1 MNTESD
7 VPAFIH
13 EATYEEL
20 PTDVVHQAR
29 RCLLD
34 LVGVAA
40 AGTGTALSRVL
51 REHADH
57 EAGGAAHGAALL
69 FDGRRAG
76 AASAALANAG
86 TIDAMD
92 GHDGHRL
99 TKGHAGAAVLPAV
112 LAFIDRSPAATM
124 RDLLTALV
132 VGYEVSLR
140 AGIALHRT
148 AADYHSSGAWNAVG
162 CAAVGARLLGLDQAA
177 TRHALGIA
185 EYSAPRG
192 PMMRAI
198 AHPTMVKDSS
208 AWGAQ
213 AGVSAAL
220 LALAGFTGAP
230 AELTDEEPE
239 NQDLGRRWRI
249 TEQYFK
255 PYPVCRWAHPAVQ
268 AGLGLTGGRP
278 LPVHEV
284 EDIEILTFEAAA
296 RLHTHAPRTTEEA
309 QYSLPFALASALV
322 HGELAPHHI
331 VEPQRERA
339 ALELAA
345 KIRLTVSSTMT
356 AEFPA
361 TRRAEVR
368 ITFTDGRSHS
378 SGPTLADGD
387 PESPLSD
394 DAVLAKFGD
403 YTRPLAP
410 DRRASIARI
419 VMGDEDAGVADLMPL
434 LTAPL

>member
-1 MNTESD
+1 LSTELDAS
-7 VPAFIH
+7 AFIH
-13 EATYEEL
+13 GTSYQDL

-34 LVGVAA
+34 LIGVAA
-40 AGTGTALSRVL
+40 AGTGTALSLAL
-51 REHADH
+51 REYAHR
-57 EAGGAAHGAALL
+57 ESGGAAQPSELL
-69 FDGRRAG
+69 FDGRPVS
-76 AASAALANAG
+76 AAHAALANAG

-112 LAFIDRSPAATM
+112 LSLTQRFPTATM
-124 RDLLTALV
+124 GDLLASLV

-162 CAAVGARLLGLDQAA
+162 SAAVGARLLGLDHQA
-177 TRHALGIA
+177 TCHALGIA

-198 AHPTMVKDSS
+198 DHPTMVKGSS

-213 AGVSAAL
+213 AGVAGAL
-220 LALAGFTGAP
+220 LARDGFTGAP
-230 AELTDEEPE
+230 AELVGEQSE

-249 TEQYFK
+249 PEQYFK
-255 PYPVCRWAHPAVQ
+255 PPVCRWAHPAVQ

-278 LPVHEV
+278 LPVDEV
-284 EDIEILTFEAAA
+284 ESIEVITFEAAA
-296 RLHTHAPRTTEEA
+296 RLHTATPTTTEEA
-309 QYSLPFALASALV
+309 QYSLPFALASALL
-322 HGELAPHHI
+322 HGQLTPDHI
-331 VEPQRERA
+331 LYPQREHA

-345 KIRLTVSSTMT
+345 KVRPTASAAMT

-368 ITFTDGRSHS
+368 ITFTDGRSQC
-378 SGPTLADGD
+378 SGSTLADGD

-394 DAVLAKFGD
+394 ALLAKFDD
-403 YTRPLAP
+403 YTRALAP
-410 DRRASIARI
+410 GRSESIARV
-419 VMGDEDAGVADLMPL
+419 VMGEQEVSVADLMPL